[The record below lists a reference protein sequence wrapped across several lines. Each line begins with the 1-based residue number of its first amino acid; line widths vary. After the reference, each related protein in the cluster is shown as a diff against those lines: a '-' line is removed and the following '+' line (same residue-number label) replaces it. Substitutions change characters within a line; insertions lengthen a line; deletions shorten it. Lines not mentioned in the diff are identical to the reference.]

1 MRKAAR
7 AWAVAYGNTA
17 LRSAPR
23 SMTLVTCK
31 GHVEPDV
38 NYVDE
43 AVSMKTSDQNSIFVD
58 TYFSTL
64 SPDQSHDAS
73 A

>member
-1 MRKAAR
+1 
-7 AWAVAYGNTA
+7 
-17 LRSAPR
+17 
-23 SMTLVTCK
+23 MTLVTCK